1 MNTIITLLLI
11 AVFGLAFASPIIFF
25 VFACVLSGKDKGSS
39 TTPPN
44 KDIWGAAGELPS
56 RSPNK
61 NIWG

>member
-1 MNTIITLLLI
+1 MPILLLAGL
-11 AVFGLAFASPIIFF
+11 AVFVTLCWI
-25 VFACVLSGKDKGSS
+25 SGRNKGAA

-44 KDIWGAAGELPS
+44 KDIWGTAGDLPP